1 MRTHWRRR
9 AFRVVESPLMGG
21 VRLGLIPPANHTFC
35 TVNKEV
41 VMYGHAGVLLASIP
55 LAVLGAVTVAKTE
68 CRCGRH
74 HVCAKCL
81 AEKAK

>member
-1 MRTHWRRR
+1 
-9 AFRVVESPLMGG
+9 
-21 VRLGLIPPANHTFC
+21 
-35 TVNKEV
+35 
-41 VMYGHAGVLLASIP
+41 MYGHAGVLLASIP
-55 LAVLGAVTVAKTE
+55 LAVLGASTVAKTE